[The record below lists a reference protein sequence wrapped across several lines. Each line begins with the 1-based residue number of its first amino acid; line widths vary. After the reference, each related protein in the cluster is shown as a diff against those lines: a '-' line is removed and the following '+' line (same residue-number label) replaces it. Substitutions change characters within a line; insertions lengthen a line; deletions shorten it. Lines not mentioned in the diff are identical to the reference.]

1 VREPRD
7 AILPIAAAGRA
18 RSIRLIGSVARGDE
32 NASSDVDL
40 LVDLDEGVSLV
51 DLIGFER

>member
-1 VREPRD
+1 VRESRD
-7 AILPIAAAGRA
+7 AILPIAAARRA

-51 DLIGFER
+51 YLIGLER